1 MSDFFAVGGVS
12 AVLKWILSN
21 SLSTA
26 GLHTALGATAGVSV
40 LAPDRLPT
48 GNAEQ
53 PQLNLFMYYASL
65 NGSYR
70 NAEFPAL
77 DDQGRRLSN
86 PPLPLNLHY
95 LVSAYGKNEF
105 DSEILL
111 AWAMQWFHE
120 NPVIARKTIQDSLAA
135 MAASPGATSE
145 MQAIAATTLAN
156 QFELLKI
163 TPEALSNEEI
173 SKLWMAFST
182 HYRPTASYQ
191 VSVVLVQ
198 ETQPVKSNLPVQLRN
213 VKALPWQSPIIDT
226 LLPNI
231 IGAGETLTIAGR
243 NFLGDAVS
251 DTLITFDEDPGLTP
265 DTIGPTVIRI
275 KVPGSLRAGVHTVR
289 VVRNVQ
295 FGVATDPH
303 PGFSSSPAP
312 FLLVPTIT
320 DPTPVAATVG
330 TNLTIHLSPAVERTQ
345 RATLLIGDFGIE
357 IDARPTSAPAASTS
371 LVFPLPADTPHTHP
385 ATAVPLRVQ
394 VDTAQSRLTLDT
406 NSMSPTFGQ
415 FLPQIKVT
423 GP

>member
-21 SLSTA
+21 DLSAA
-26 GLHTALGATAGVSV
+26 GLHTALGSAAGVSV
-40 LAPDRLPT
+40 LAPDRVPT
-48 GNAEQ
+48 GGTEQ

-70 NAEFPAL
+70 NTDLPSR
-77 DDQGRRLSN
+77 DDQGRRLTN

-135 MAASPGATSE
+135 MAAAVGATSE
-145 MQAIAATTLAN
+145 VQAIAATTLAS

-191 VSVVLVQ
+191 ISVVLLQ
-198 ETQPVKSNLPVQLRN
+198 ETQPVKSNLPVQFRN
-213 VKALPWQSPIIDT
+213 VKALPWQSPTIDT

-231 IGAGETLTIAGR
+231 IGAGELLTITGR
-243 NFLGDAVS
+243 NFIGDAVS
-251 DTLITFDEDPGLTP
+251 DTLVAFDENKGIVP

-275 KVPGSLRAGVHTVR
+275 TVPSSLRAGVHTVR

-295 FGVATDPH
+295 FGANDPH

-312 FLLVPTIT
+312 FLLAPTIT
-320 DPTPVAATVG
+320 DATPVPANVAA
-330 TNLTIHLSPAVERTQ
+330 NLTVHVSPPVERTQ
-345 RATLLIGDFGIE
+345 RATLLIGDYGIE
-357 IDARPTSAPAASTS
+357 IDARPPNDPPTSIS
-371 LVFPLPADTPHTHP
+371 LVFPLPADTPHTNP

-394 VDTAQSRLTLDT
+394 IDTAQSRLTLDT
-406 NSMSPTFGQ
+406 NPVSPTFGQ
-415 FLPQIKVT
+415 FFPQIKVT